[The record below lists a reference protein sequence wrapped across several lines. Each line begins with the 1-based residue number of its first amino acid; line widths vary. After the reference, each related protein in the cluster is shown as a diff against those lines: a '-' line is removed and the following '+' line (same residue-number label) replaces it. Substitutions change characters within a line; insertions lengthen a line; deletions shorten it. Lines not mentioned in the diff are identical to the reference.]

1 MLNEND
7 IQDMATHEPAPFKH
21 KVLGYLVILPG
32 PTGSTIPEPM
42 IGLYV
47 EPSAA
52 IIKKWKAIGFD
63 YRPVEAATF

>member
-1 MLNEND
+1 
-7 IQDMATHEPAPFKH
+7 
-21 KVLGYLVILPG
+21 
-32 PTGSTIPEPM
+32 M

-63 YRPVEAATF
+63 YRPVEAASF